1 MWLPAPA
8 PSCAALRGGPAWGP
22 PSEVPSVT
30 CPDPTPCSLSPRR
43 SLRAAGTRGLPGVGG
58 YRPARPR
65 SAAERRTRALIPLSR
80 SCREQRFEVEAYFSP
95 LV

>member
-1 MWLPAPA
+1 MASRARPELCSTAGRT
-8 PSCAALRGGPAWGP
+8 CLGP